1 MHNKITREQVVLID
15 AALKKIGVAYIDT
28 RYEMTD
34 HIATALEELSGD
46 FDKKLK
52 SYIVSHKKELKRT
65 NRKFM
70 LIAFKKSLNY
80 LFTGS
85 IKPWFFLLFVSVFL
99 IAMFLSN
106 YMERGNVVMLLFL
119 SYVVL
124 SCMTSMPN
132 AYNALLNK
140 DQYSA
145 ISGFGILP
153 APLTYI
159 SIRMLGWQKEMA
171 SDTLVML
178 CFAAIISFSALLLVT
193 AKRLNKQYK
202 LRYHA

>member
-1 MHNKITREQVVLID
+1 MHNKVTQEQIVLID
-15 AALKKIGVAYIDT
+15 AALKKTGVACIDI

-34 HIATALEELSGD
+34 HIATALEELPGD
-46 FDKKLK
+46 FDRELK

-65 NRKFM
+65 NRKFI

-80 LFTGS
+80 LFIGS
-85 IKPWFFLLFVSVFL
+85 IKPWFFLLFASVFL
-99 IAMFLSN
+99 TAMFLRTFLD
-106 YMERGNVVMLLFL
+106 RGVVTLLLFL

-132 AYNALLNK
+132 VYKALLNK
-140 DQYSA
+140 DQFSV

-153 APLTYI
+153 APLVYI
-159 SIRMLGWQKEMA
+159 AIGLLKWQKEME
-171 SDTLVML
+171 SDALVML

-193 AKRLNKQYK
+193 AKQINKQHK
-202 LRYHA
+202 LRYHG